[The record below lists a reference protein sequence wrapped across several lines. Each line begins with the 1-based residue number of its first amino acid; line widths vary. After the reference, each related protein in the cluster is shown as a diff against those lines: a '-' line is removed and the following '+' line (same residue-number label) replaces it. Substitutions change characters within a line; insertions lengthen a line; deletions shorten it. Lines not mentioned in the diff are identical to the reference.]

1 MNKEEAFHIAPLE
14 TGDTKSLSRLMTT
27 NAERFKRYFP
37 KTLSSNLTLEA
48 TERYIESKIV
58 EFEMKSG
65 FTFAIK
71 EIETQKVLGLVIIK
85 KLNWETKQG
94 ELAYC
99 IGNEYGGKGY
109 VSEAVKIVLNYAFD
123 ELNLKTLQIIA
134 HKTNIASVK
143 VAENNSFVWQKTLID
158 EFTPTDEL
166 PLDMEL
172 YSKRKQDVFDLD

>member
-1 MNKEEAFHIAPLE
+1 MNKQEAFYIAPLAP
-14 TGDTKSLSRLMTT
+14 GDTKSLSKLMIT

-48 TERYIESKIV
+48 TERYIESKIT
-58 EFEMKSG
+58 EFEIKSG

-71 EIETQKVLGLVIIK
+71 ENETQTIMGLVIFK
-85 KLNWETKQG
+85 KVDWQTKQA
-94 ELAYC
+94 EIAYC
-99 IGNEYGGKGY
+99 IGKEYERKGW
-109 VSEAVKIVLNYAFD
+109 VTKAVKIVIKYAFN

-134 HKTNIASVK
+134 HKTNLASVK
-143 VAENNSFVWQKTLID
+143 VADNNGFVWQRTLID

-172 YSKRKQDVFDLD
+172 YELKA